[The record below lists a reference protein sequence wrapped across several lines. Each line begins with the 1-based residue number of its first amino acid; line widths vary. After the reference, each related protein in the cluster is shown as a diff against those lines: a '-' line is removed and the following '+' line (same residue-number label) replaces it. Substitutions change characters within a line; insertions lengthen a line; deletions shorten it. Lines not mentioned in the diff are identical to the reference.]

1 MPGCRV
7 RGPGE
12 YVAFGIQ
19 EVAPG
24 RRKSRH
30 GRNGDEFLGTT
41 DVVTLEVRF
50 ARSRM
55 IDIHTHVLPGLDDGA
70 RTLEQGFEMLKLAA
84 ANGTTDLVATP
95 HSNAEFRFDEKR
107 IEEAFQSLSALSAG
121 IINLYR
127 GCDCHLNLHNLEDT
141 LVHPTK
147 YTVNRSRYLLVELPD
162 FLGPSVVW
170 EQLKALLNSRIVPI
184 ITHPERNVSLQSSVK
199 RLKEWVRGGCLVQV
213 TGQSFLGRFGPL
225 AKRSVESLMDADI
238 VHFVASDA
246 HDCTDRPP
254 DLSKAHEH
262 VCFRWGKARARSLF
276 IDNPAAVISD
286 EPIVSERQPKRWLP
300 FFSFS
305 RK

>member
-1 MPGCRV
+1 
-7 RGPGE
+7 
-12 YVAFGIQ
+12 
-19 EVAPG
+19 
-24 RRKSRH
+24 
-30 GRNGDEFLGTT
+30 
-41 DVVTLEVRF
+41 
-50 ARSRM
+50 M

-184 ITHPERNVSLQSSVK
+184 ITHPERNVSLQLDIS
-199 RLKEWVRGGCLVQV
+199 RLKRWVKGGCLIQV
-213 TGQSFLGRFGPL
+213 TGQAFSGRFGSV
-225 AKRSVESLMDADI
+225 ARRAVESLMDADM

-246 HDCTDRPP
+246 HDCADRPP
-254 DLSKAHEH
+254 DLSPAHEI
-262 VCFRWGKARARSLF
+262 VCSRWGRARARSLF
-276 IDNPAAVISD
+276 IENPAAAISD
-286 EPIVSERQPKRWLP
+286 EPIVGKCQPKRWFP
-300 FFSFS
+300 FFSLS
-305 RK
+305 DK